1 MFVPSCWLR
10 LNSPVVDLADRSQT
24 RLIPC
29 SEYNDANIQ
38 RDPLIAQ
45 RSPFIHRSRLNHSF
59 ELAPVGRQRPTHV
72 RVQRCTERLSN
83 SVSSGVPEGPPSFAV
98 DMSAPP
104 YSASESRSP
113 TGLSPDDVLPARS
126 TPDVVRV
133 PCTACSRHSRLR
145 LALTRTSHSD
155 LAPGRCANK
164 SSASDCIC
172 PITKVAWSCS
182 PRLAAGSIRASPL
195 SSPPCQQ

>member
-10 LNSPVVDLADRSQT
+10 LNSPVIDLADRSQT
-24 RLIPC
+24 RLILC
-29 SEYNDANIQ
+29 SENNDTMSVHTA
-38 RDPLIAQ
+38 
-45 RSPFIHRSRLNHSF
+45 RSTDCSASSIYSPIKIKIKSLNHSF

-72 RVQRCTERLSN
+72 HVQRCTERLSN

-104 YSASESRSP
+104 YFASESRSP
-113 TGLSPDDVLPARS
+113 TDLSPDDVLPARS

-145 LALTRTSHSD
+145 LALTR
-155 LAPGRCANK
+155 
-164 SSASDCIC
+164 
-172 PITKVAWSCS
+172 
-182 PRLAAGSIRASPL
+182 
-195 SSPPCQQ
+195 